1 MQAYPFQSS
10 ASLKEISSHFSRAVT
25 AAANPPHPCNHR
37 LSGIIGSL
45 VHLEGYFAFDQQMAY
60 DWCSAICHYNE
71 DLGPHKSLIFACLRI
86 GFRRFNTIPVQT
98 TTLSPHHLR
107 MIPLVF
113 CSKDEEVIGDFLC
126 AWCTNL
132 SPGGFSDLAPHT
144 KRLVD
149 LVYLDTFGSR
159 LQHLVFRALGRMKH
173 TDFEQVGL
181 SRLVALLD
189 RIQDE
194 AMFRAPGLR
203 DFLLDALNSPEGRNV
218 FPLRYWRT
226 VAELAA
232 RDRHFLSPD
241 LPKMDLISF
250 LKAEREWEKLTWW
263 MGAIWASV
271 LPAGIVEDRMG
282 DILEYTELVV
292 RNNPDAA
299 TAIGHLVGISSELA
313 LGVKHAGELQ
323 GILESSLDGRAEP
336 HNS

>member
-1 MQAYPFQSS
+1 
-10 ASLKEISSHFSRAVT
+10 
-25 AAANPPHPCNHR
+25 
-37 LSGIIGSL
+37 
-45 VHLEGYFAFDQQMAY
+45 
-60 DWCSAICHYNE
+60 
-71 DLGPHKSLIFACLRI
+71 
-86 GFRRFNTIPVQT
+86 
-98 TTLSPHHLR
+98 

-181 SRLVALLD
+181 SRLIALLD
-189 RIQDE
+189 RIEDE

-203 DFLLDALNSPEGRNV
+203 DFLLDALNSPEGRKV

-263 MGAIWASV
+263 MGTIWASV
-271 LPAGIVEDRMG
+271 LPAGMVEDRMG

-323 GILESSLDGRAEP
+323 GVLESCLDGRAEP